1 MATEVNETLRKN
13 LITLIDSEL
22 KVRGNDSRLQDLLER
37 AYYCVTNEMLAE
49 AHIAFRKHTCS
60 L

>member
-1 MATEVNETLRKN
+1 MVTEINEALRKN
-13 LITLIDSEL
+13 LISLIDSEL
-22 KVRGNDSRLQDLLER
+22 KVRGTDSKLQDLLEK

-49 AHIAFRKHTCS
+49 THISFRRHTSS